1 MANIKQHIQS
11 VRRKVDELFREA
23 AIELSSAC
31 SSDEKV
37 KQEMHEAVDRIME
50 ETKGD
55 WRRTTC

>member
-1 MANIKQHIQS
+1 MANIKQDIQS

-23 AIELSSAC
+23 AIELSAAC

-55 WRRTTC
+55 

>member
-1 MANIKQHIQS
+1 MANIKQDIQS

-23 AIELSSAC
+23 AIELSAVC

-55 WRRTTC
+55 